1 MGASPSS
8 KRDFNVTRV
17 VRIDSNRPQPLD
29 ALTCPIRA
37 IGWTLGYM
45 SPATPVWLERMSLDR
60 WYAISGDRPDLGLAP
75 TPPGTRYLVNSDPA
89 REVHLNPARTLKE
102 RLRRMVGREPDSP
115 WHGRAGFSAMTEAWN
130 GAVHASRFGVSGS
143 IIVFGG
149 GHDDY
154 FGSDVH
160 AFDLASRE
168 WRRISDGYVAGADRD
183 YGTGATYADSVYP
196 DGSPLPPHTYGYI
209 QYDPVGNDYLLLK
222 GQTELGRFVK
232 AVAIPHL
239 FNLDTLRWRRGPKH
253 PTAIFNS
260 GGWTTWDASR
270 RVLWGHSGDE
280 GGGNAFVGFHPDGDN
295 ANATCGRWTAHFPN
309 KLPGIA
315 GHNAMQIDPLRD
327 IIVVSVH
334 ARDALHALDPADPAR
349 QIVRLRSVGAK
360 PLLQPFAALEY
371 APNIARLVYFSP
383 MDDGIVYTIAPS
395 SERASGGSAL
405 DEWRWQAHLPAP
417 GTLRPIADAADHSR
431 FGVNVSHVF
440 GRFRMASFESIDVAV
455 LVRHVD
461 SPVYARRLN

>member
-1 MGASPSS
+1 
-8 KRDFNVTRV
+8 
-17 VRIDSNRPQPLD
+17 
-29 ALTCPIRA
+29 
-37 IGWTLGYM
+37 
-45 SPATPVWLERMSLDR
+45 
-60 WYAISGDRPDLGLAP
+60 
-75 TPPGTRYLVNSDPA
+75 
-89 REVHLNPARTLKE
+89 
-102 RLRRMVGREPDSP
+102 
-115 WHGRAGFSAMTEAWN
+115 
-130 GAVHASRFGVSGS
+130 
-143 IIVFGG
+143 
-149 GHDDY
+149 
-154 FGSDVH
+154 
-160 AFDLASRE
+160 
-168 WRRISDGYVAGADRD
+168 
-183 YGTGATYADSVYP
+183 VYP

-440 GRFRMASFESIDVAV
+440 GRFRMASFESIDVAI

-461 SPVYARRLN
+461 SPVYAWRLN